1 MAQARRPR
9 GFIANGEDSLSEKD
23 LGFKDVEFLV
33 SMIQSK
39 EVEEE
44 ASGGGDKA
52 ASVPDLTH
60 GIFERPYSEEH
71 SRLHEQPTAN
81 AENDG
86 GSLTDEGLD
95 DEVEEEIVRTGKEDV
110 AGNGRMLTK
119 SVSMASLT
127 TAQLKMG
134 TLNTA
139 KSMEG
144 GKRLRIKWSNVYVTL
159 HESGLTFRKSSSAK
173 KTAQGEIS
181 LLGAQLQRA
190 TDKEYRKRNV
200 IQLTTAE
207 SDCYLLQSDIDVNI
221 AQWYERIHEVTQAQA
236 CQSPTGECIYEDV
249 TIDGQGPPK
258 PAGCPREERTPPAR
272 SRAEPPMD
280 KTNIRE
286 KLRKLISKR
295 PPRQSLRDR
304 GIIKDQV
311 FGCPLQSLCA
321 REDSTVPAFVR
332 LCVQEVDKRGL
343 QVDGIYRLSGNLA
356 SVHKLRY
363 AVDREDKLDLGTD
376 STWVDIHVVSGALK
390 LFFRELPESLIP
402 QKNFGD
408 FVKALGMNNC
418 QARTDAIGGLIN
430 SLAGPHL
437 ETMKFLFGHLK
448 RVAKHRDANRMSV
461 ENLAIVFGP
470 TLLRSELNSP
480 QSAMNDMPHQAQVLE
495 FILGQ
500 FSTLFPE

>member
-1 MAQARRPR
+1 
-9 GFIANGEDSLSEKD
+9 
-23 LGFKDVEFLV
+23 
-33 SMIQSK
+33 MIQSR
-39 EVEEE
+39 EESE
-44 ASGGGDKA
+44 ASGGDKA
-52 ASVPDLTH
+52 TSVPDLTH
-60 GIFERPYSEEH
+60 GIFERRYSEEH
-71 SRLHEQPTAN
+71 SRLYEKPTAN

-95 DEVEEEIVRTGKEDV
+95 DEVEEENVQTGKEDV
-110 AGNGRMLTK
+110 AGNRTMLTK
-119 SVSMASLT
+119 SISMASLT

-144 GKRLRIKWSNVYVTL
+144 GKRLRVKWSNVYVTL

-173 KTAQGEIS
+173 KTAQEEIS

-221 AQWYERIHEVTQAQA
+221 AQWYEHIHEAIEA
-236 CQSPTGECIYEDV
+236 QSPTGERIYKNV
-249 TIDGQGPPK
+249 IIDGLGPTK

-272 SRAEPPMD
+272 SRTEPSMD
-280 KTNIRE
+280 RTNIRE
-286 KLRKLISKR
+286 MLRKLILKR
-295 PPRQSLRDR
+295 PPRQYLRDR

-321 REDSTVPAFVR
+321 REASTVPAFVR

-356 SVHKLRY
+356 SVQKLRY
-363 AVDREDKLDLGTD
+363 AIDREDKLDLGTD
-376 STWVDIHVVSGALK
+376 SPWADIHVVSGALK

-418 QARTDAIGGLIN
+418 QARTYAIGELIN

-470 TLLRSELNSP
+470 TLLRSEMNSP